1 MREARISAKERLRT
15 RATILNNVE
24 YRIANRDSKK
34 TKELMKNAVYNKFL
48 GFIVFYKIVLEKNET
63 CEIGYYLTRRMMQ
76 TGGISGTTL
85 EYAAHKNT
93 KKNKFCLNLNEERNM
108 IILTN
113 EAKRNGANVLLF
125 KKVIAEA
132 AKKLDADIYILPSS
146 VHEVIVV
153 SASKFDKRTRELKEL
168 LSFINDYVV
177 EDTREL
183 LSYDIYKYER
193 EKGYL
198 GIVNIE

>member
-1 MREARISAKERLRT
+1 MREARISAEERLRT

-48 GFIVFYKIVLEKNET
+48 GFIVFYKIVLEKYET

-76 TGGISGTTL
+76 TREISGTTL

-93 KKNKFCLNLNEERNM
+93 KKNKFCLNEERNM

-132 AKKLDADIYILPSS
+132 AKKLDADIYSLIKKL
-146 VHEVIVV
+146 E
-153 SASKFDKRTRELKEL
+153 
-168 LSFINDYVV
+168 N
-177 EDTREL
+177 
-183 LSYDIYKYER
+183 
-193 EKGYL
+193 
-198 GIVNIE
+198 